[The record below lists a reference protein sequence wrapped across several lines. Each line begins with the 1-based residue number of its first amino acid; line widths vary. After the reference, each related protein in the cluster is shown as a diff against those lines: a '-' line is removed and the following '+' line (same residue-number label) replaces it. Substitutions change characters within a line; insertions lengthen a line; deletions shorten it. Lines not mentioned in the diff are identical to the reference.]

1 MLESRQ
7 SFLYRQF
14 IFSDLFL
21 DIQNNNT
28 PDTVLVR
35 ILVDDVNDN
44 KPVFF
49 KQRYKELIA
58 TLPEPGTEITMVR
71 AFDRDAGK
79 NAELE
84 YFVISGS
91 GGFFRID
98 PK

>member
-7 SFLYRQF
+7 FFLYRQF
-14 IFSDLFL
+14 IFSDRFL
-21 DIQNNNT
+21 DIRNDNT

-49 KQRYKELIA
+49 KQRYKEQIA

-71 AFDRDAGK
+71 AFDKDAGK

-84 YFVISGS
+84 YFLISGS
-91 GGFFRID
+91 GGFFRINS
-98 PK
+98 K

>member
-1 MLESRQ
+1 MCSN
-7 SFLYRQF
+7 
-14 IFSDLFL
+14 LFV
-21 DIQNNNT
+21 DIRNDNS
-28 PDTVLVR
+28 PDTVMVR

-58 TLPEPGTEITMVR
+58 TLPEPGTEIALVR
-71 AFDRDAGK
+71 AFDKDAGK

-84 YFVISGS
+84 YFLISGS

>member
-71 AFDRDAGK
+71 AFDKDAGK

>member
-7 SFLYRQF
+7 SFSYRQF

-71 AFDRDAGK
+71 AFDKDAGK